1 MEPLYQDR
9 LSRFRQELKKQ
20 GREAFLI
27 SKPEN
32 LQYLSGFRGDS
43 TWLLVTDTH
52 KLLLTDFRYV
62 EQARQQC
69 PGWQLVENKT
79 GLPSALKDQITR
91 LGLKDLAFDAS
102 YVTMEAYQRLELAFG
117 KTVDLFPQSDPCVL
131 LRQIKDPW
139 ELLQM
144 EKAAAIAD
152 EALALLL
159 PGIGPGVS
167 EKELAIELNYQMSRL
182 GSEGPSFDTIVA
194 AGPQGALPH
203 AKPTDYR
210 LKEGDMVTLDFGAIV
225 NGYHSDMTRTF
236 ILGKGH
242 RLEEERYLL
251 VLAAQEKALAAI
263 RPGAAVCSIDGLARQ
278 HLAEAG
284 YGDYF
289 GHGLGHSVGLEIHE
303 DPRFSPS
310 AEDISLEP
318 GMVMTVEP
326 GLYLPGWGGL
336 RIEDSIVVTV
346 NSINFLT
353 KFPKTLEEITIIW

>member
-9 LSRFRQELKKQ
+9 LEHFRQELKKQ
-20 GREAFLI
+20 GREAFLV

-43 TWLLVTDTH
+43 TWILVTGSD
-52 KLLLTDFRYV
+52 KLLFTDFRYI
-62 EQARQQC
+62 EQAREES
-69 PGWQLVENKT
+69 PGWQVVENKT
-79 GLPSALKDQITR
+79 GLAAALKDQMVK
-91 LGLKDLAFDAS
+91 LGLKELAFDS
-102 YVTMEAYQRLELAFG
+102 GHITMEVYQRLELTLG
-117 KTVDLFPQSDPCVL
+117 KDVSLYPQQDPCSL
-131 LRQIKDPW
+131 LRQVKDPW

-144 EKAAAIAD
+144 EKAAAIGD
-152 EALALLL
+152 EALTLLL
-159 PGIGPGVS
+159 PSIRPGVS
-167 EKELAIELNYQMSRL
+167 EKELALELNYQMSKL
-182 GSEGPSFDTIVA
+182 GSEKPSFDTIVA

-203 AKPTDYR
+203 AKPSGYR
-210 LKEGDMVTLDFGAIV
+210 LKEGDMVTLDFGAV
-225 NGYHSDMTRTF
+225 VSGYHSDMTRTF

-242 RLEEERYLL
+242 RLQEERYRL

-263 RPGAAVCSIDGLARQ
+263 EAGVNVRSIDSLARQ

-303 DPRFSPS
+303 DPRFSPI
-310 AEDISLEP
+310 AEDIPLLP

-326 GLYLPGWGGL
+326 GIYLPGWGGL
-336 RIEDSIVVTV
+336 RIEDSITVTF
-346 NSINFLT
+346 NSIKFLT